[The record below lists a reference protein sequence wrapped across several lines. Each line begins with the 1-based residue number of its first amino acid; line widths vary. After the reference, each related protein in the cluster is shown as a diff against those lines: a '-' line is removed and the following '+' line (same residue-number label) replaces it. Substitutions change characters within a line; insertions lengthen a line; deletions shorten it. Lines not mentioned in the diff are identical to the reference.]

1 MQNGG
6 IKRKSMLI
14 TSKSKTAELAQ
25 RLVSLYGKPDA
36 MGELLHEDVTWNL
49 YSGKDYPGGVHQGKN
64 EVMALL
70 NFVFGAAYMPESVRT
85 TPHMAFGEG
94 DFGVIRFLL
103 QARSTGGIDYENEY
117 AVVIHTRDDRI
128 AEVWAYTDSLYAV
141 QQFAPPERD
150 DQ

>member
-1 MQNGG
+1 M
-6 IKRKSMLI
+6 IP
-14 TSKSKTAELAQ
+14 SKSKPAELAQ
-25 RLVSLYGKPDA
+25 KLVSLYGKPDA
-36 MGELLHEDVTWNL
+36 MGELLHEDVKWKL
-49 YSGKDYPGGVHQGKN
+49 YSGKDYPGGVHQGKD

-70 NFVFGAAYMPESVRT
+70 NFVFGEAYMPESIRT

-117 AVVIHTRDDRI
+117 AVVIRTRGDRI

-141 QQFAPPERD
+141 QQFTPSESD
-150 DQ
+150 KQ